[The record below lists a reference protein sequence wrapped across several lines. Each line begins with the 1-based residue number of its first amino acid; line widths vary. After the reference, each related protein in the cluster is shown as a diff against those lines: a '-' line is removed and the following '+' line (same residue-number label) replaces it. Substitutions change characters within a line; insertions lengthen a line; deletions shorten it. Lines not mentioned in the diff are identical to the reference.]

1 MKNVKTNQMNACRCN
16 SEGAGVKM
24 TSWLNNNFRLLALT
38 LLAMLS
44 VNVVWGEEIYR
55 NEGTI
60 GTSGGVTANGNINST
75 GSNGNPAPAFGNTSS
90 SNTTFTFT
98 GFDVSSYSN
107 LELTMDVKWGQFPS
121 TTNTFPKIVVTF
133 YKDNVVVKTDDATV
147 KVTSKV
153 TTYNT
158 YTITDI
164 PDFDKIQLVSN
175 PSVGKTA
182 KGAASTVYSAY
193 IDNIVLTGEAA
204 PSCTNKVT
212 VTKGAATGGT
222 YTLKAGSA
230 SGAEIADGGT
240 VDNCDANA
248 TIVVVPNADSH
259 YHCTGVTAFN
269 SASVTG
275 PDGSGNYTITYTQG
289 SSISSTINVEFAED
303 SKVTVTFSD
312 AIHDNNSGYME
323 YVGDKIQFPTITDA
337 AKGDGCVGEHYHF
350 VGWTKDASQPNAL
363 VTPASETAPAT
374 DITYYAVWAK
384 EDE

>member
-1 MKNVKTNQMNACRCN
+1 MKTK
-16 SEGAGVKM
+16 
-24 TSWLNNNFRLLALT
+24 NFKFKSMALV
-38 LLAMLS
+38 LFALVLS
-44 VNVVWGEEIYR
+44 SNVWGGEIYR
-55 NEGTI
+55 NEGAT
-60 GTSGGVTANGNINST
+60 GTSGGVTASGNVNT
-75 GSNGNPAPAFGNTSS
+75 TASNGNPAPAFGNTSN

-107 LELTMDVKWGQFPS
+107 LELTMDVMWGQFPS

-175 PSVGKTA
+175 PSEGKTA

-193 IDNIVLTGEAA
+193 IDNIVLTGESA
-204 PSCTNKVT
+204 PSCTNTIT

-248 TIVVVPNADSH
+248 TIVVVPNANSH

-275 PDGSGNYTITYTQG
+275 PDGSGNYTITYTTG
-289 SSISSTINVEFAED
+289 SSINSTIDVEFAED
-303 SKVTVTFSD
+303 PKHTISFLDNIQLEEVASKEVYGGATF
-312 AIHDNNSGYME
+312 E
-323 YVGDKIQFPTITDA
+323 FPVLTDRTA
-337 AKGDGCVGEHYHF
+337 ATEGTCEDVHYHF
-350 VGWTKDASQPNAL
+350 MGWVISTHTGEITVGDIKTGTATANADA
-363 VTPASETAPAT
+363 
-374 DITYYAVWAK
+374 TYKAVWAA
-384 EDE
+384 EQQ